1 MEPGARA
8 ATPAVIAVET
18 ATAQPESYITK
29 VEVAQRL
36 GKTVRCIDNWM
47 KRGLIPFYKIG
58 RSVCFKWSDVDT
70 HLSQTCRVSQ
80 RTYAAAAFQVSPSP
94 TALRK

>member
-1 MEPGARA
+1 AWTKPGLPTAAELPSPQLEP
-8 ATPAVIAVET
+8 
-18 ATAQPESYITK
+18 YITK

-58 RSVCFKWSDVDT
+58 RSVCFKWSDVDS

-80 RTYAAAAFQVSPSP
+80 RTYAAAAYQVGGSSPI
-94 TALRK
+94 ANRK